1 MIVDVKRF
9 DLYNLDVYI
18 DAVFEESGQ
27 KKLYKTH
34 FVCKNT
40 EQYDTISHLDYCKES
55 FEFIESLK
63 LDWILSD
70 TNYTE

>member
-34 FVCKNT
+34 FICKNI
-40 EQYDTISHLDYCKES
+40 EQYDELSSLKYCKES
-55 FEFIESLK
+55 FEFIESLE
-63 LDWILSD
+63 LDWILVD
-70 TNYTE
+70 GDYKK